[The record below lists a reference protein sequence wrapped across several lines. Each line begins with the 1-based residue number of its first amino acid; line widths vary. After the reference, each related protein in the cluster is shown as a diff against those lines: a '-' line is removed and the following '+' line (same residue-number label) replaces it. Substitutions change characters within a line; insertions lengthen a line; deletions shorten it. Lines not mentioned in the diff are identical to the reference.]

1 MTLALDRLYPSH
13 PECLVVLFDLSHPN
27 GPAELHRHRAAL
39 AEHADIESLTEDV
52 FALIIRPG
60 WASEPAA

>member
-1 MTLALDRLYPSH
+1 MMIAPDPLYSNH

-27 GPAELHRHRAAL
+27 GPAELHHHRAAL
-39 AEHADIESLTEDV
+39 AEYADIEALTEDV
-52 FALIIRPG
+52 FALIVRPG

>member
-1 MTLALDRLYPSH
+1 MSRANPLYPSH
-13 PECLVVLFDLSHPN
+13 PECLVVIFDLRHPN
-27 GPAELHRHRAAL
+27 GSAELHHHRAAL
-39 AEHADIESLTEDV
+39 AEHADIEALIEDV